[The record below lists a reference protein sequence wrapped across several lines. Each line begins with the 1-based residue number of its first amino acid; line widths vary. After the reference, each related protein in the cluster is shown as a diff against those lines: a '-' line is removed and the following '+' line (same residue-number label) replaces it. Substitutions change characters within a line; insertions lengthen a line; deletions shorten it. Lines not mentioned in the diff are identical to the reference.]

1 MDGSFSNASSAKPRA
16 SVLIVDDQP
25 LIHVGLQQ
33 VLSQEYH
40 GLVFGRAK
48 SGDEAALRLSRQPWD
63 LVILGSAVPGNER
76 FSVLQEIQRLNPS
89 ARVLILSSR
98 ADAEHVVR
106 AWQLGASGYL
116 GKSAGR
122 AELLRAVRSIFAGQK
137 HFPRLPP
144 QVWAGE
150 TAPGHTRLSTREY
163 GVMLAFVAGKSPSEI
178 AAELHVSV
186 KTISTLKR
194 QLLDKLGLHS
204 IADLV
209 RYAIDHNLG

>member
-1 MDGSFSNASSAKPRA
+1 MDRSSLNASSAKPGA

-33 VLSQEYH
+33 VLGQEYR

-63 LVILGSAVPGNER
+63 LVILGSAVPGNDR
-76 FSVLQEIQRLNPS
+76 FSVLQQIQRLNPT

-98 ADAEHVVR
+98 ADSEYVVR

-122 AELLRAVRSIFAGQK
+122 AELLRAVKSILAGQK

-144 QVWAGE
+144 EAWAGE
-150 TAPGHTRLSTREY
+150 AAPKHTRLSTREY
-163 GVMLAFVAGKSPSEI
+163 GVMLAFVAGKRPSEM
-178 AAELHVSV
+178 AAELNLSV
-186 KTISTLKR
+186 KTISTFKR
-194 QLLDKLGLHS
+194 RVLDKLGLRS

-209 RYAIDHNLG
+209 HYAIDHHLC

>member
-1 MDGSFSNASSAKPRA
+1 MDRSSSNARSAKPGA

-33 VLSQEYH
+33 VLGQEYR

-63 LVILGSAVPGNER
+63 LVILGSAVPGNDR
-76 FSVLQEIQRLNPS
+76 FSVLQQIQRLNPT

-98 ADAEHVVR
+98 ADSEYVVR

-122 AELLRAVRSIFAGQK
+122 AELLRAVKSIFAGQK

-144 QVWAGE
+144 EAWAGE
-150 TAPGHTRLSTREY
+150 TASKHTRLSTREY
-163 GVMLAFVAGKSPSEI
+163 GVMLAFVAGKRPSEM
-178 AAELHVSV
+178 AAELNLSV
-186 KTISTLKR
+186 KTISTFKR
-194 QLLDKLGLHS
+194 RVLDKLGLRS

-209 RYAIDHNLG
+209 HYAIDHHLC